1 MALDEELAARAVT
14 FPALALTGSG
24 VWFPSYPL
32 PVFSV
37 LLNWHKL
44 ASPPEEVVLTQGLH
58 GVPSGGSY
66 PSST

>member
-14 FPALALTGSG
+14 LPALALTARG

-37 LLNWHKL
+37 SLNWHKL
-44 ASPPEEVVLTQGLH
+44 ASPPEKVVLTQGLH
-58 GVPSGGSY
+58 GVPSRGSY